1 MNEMERKAE
10 SAGLKLPVMDRLDA
24 VKSGFRAETHG
35 ISLEK
40 EAAIAR
46 SVESGMVT
54 VNAVW
59 VGIDGM
65 AQLWRKAAEVDVYAE
80 GRLL

>member
-1 MNEMERKAE
+1 MNAMERKAE
-10 SAGLKLPVMDRLDA
+10 SAGLKLPVMDHGDA
-24 VKSGFRAETHG
+24 VKSGFRAVTHG

-40 EAAIAR
+40 EAEIAR

-59 VGIDGM
+59 VVIGGM
-65 AQLWRKAAEVDVYAE
+65 AQLWRKAAEVDVYGE
-80 GRLL
+80 D